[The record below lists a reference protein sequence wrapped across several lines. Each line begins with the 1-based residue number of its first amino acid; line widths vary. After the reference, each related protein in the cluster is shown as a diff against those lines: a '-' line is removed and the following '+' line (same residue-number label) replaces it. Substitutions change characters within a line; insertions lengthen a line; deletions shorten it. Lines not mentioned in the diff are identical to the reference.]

1 MLGGTFLNKDAGR
14 FCKMPDDYKE
24 TLNLPKTSF
33 PMKANLAK
41 KELDIKKGIGY
52 TQVLGRHRYISKAH

>member
-1 MLGGTFLNKDAGR
+1 
-14 FCKMPDDYKE
+14 MPDDYKE

-41 KELDIKKGIGY
+41 RELDMLQFWEDIGII
-52 TQVLGRHRYISKAH
+52 RS